1 MRGKFITF
9 EGIDGSGKSTQ
20 LEILASGLR
29 SRGIDVLTT
38 REPGGT
44 TLGRKL
50 REVFL
55 ESEETVTPLAELL
68 LFAADRAQHVEYLI
82 KPALEAG
89 RTVISDRYSDA
100 TVAYQGSGRGFSDT
114 TIQKVIELA
123 TGGLRPDL
131 TLFFDVPIETALAR
145 TRGRDQKGNR
155 MDQESAEFY
164 ERVREEYLTIGEREP
179 GRFKVVQ
186 ADGPIEEVSARVA
199 NIVSTYF
206 G

>member
-1 MRGKFITF
+1 
-9 EGIDGSGKSTQ
+9 
-20 LEILASGLR
+20 
-29 SRGIDVLTT
+29 IDVLTT